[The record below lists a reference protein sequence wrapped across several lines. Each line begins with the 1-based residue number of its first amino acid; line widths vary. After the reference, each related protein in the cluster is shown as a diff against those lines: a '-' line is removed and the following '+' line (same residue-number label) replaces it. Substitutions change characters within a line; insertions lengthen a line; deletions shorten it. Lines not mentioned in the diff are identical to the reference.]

1 MRRLL
6 AVTMVVAV
14 LAVGAGCSADR
25 SGGAGPAGATA
36 EGSGPAAGS
45 GGAPGGLTGTPVGG
59 GVAGGN
65 AQVCAEAQ
73 QAGATAVREYVAELG
88 RMVAAVGAGDTATAD
103 AARTRA
109 QTALAGW
116 RAALR
121 EQSARST
128 DPQLKTLLSDLGTE
142 VAALGADVE
151 SIDETEL
158 DRLQQRLDQL
168 CAR

>member
-14 LAVGAGCSADR
+14 LAVGAGCSAGR
-25 SGGAGPAGATA
+25 SGGAGPTG
-36 EGSGPAAGS
+36 EGSGSAAGS

-73 QAGATAVREYVAELG
+73 QAGATAVREYVEALG

-142 VAALGADVE
+142 VAALGGDVE

>member
-6 AVTMVVAV
+6 AVTVLVAV
-14 LAVGAGCSADR
+14 LAVEAGCSADR
-25 SGGAGPAGATA
+25 SVDAGPTGATA
-36 EGSGPAAGS
+36 RASGPAAGS
-45 GGAPGGLTGTPVGG
+45 GGAPGGSTGTPVGG
-59 GVAGGN
+59 GVAGGSR
-65 AQVCAEAQ
+65 QVCAEAQ

-142 VAALGADVE
+142 VAALGVDVE